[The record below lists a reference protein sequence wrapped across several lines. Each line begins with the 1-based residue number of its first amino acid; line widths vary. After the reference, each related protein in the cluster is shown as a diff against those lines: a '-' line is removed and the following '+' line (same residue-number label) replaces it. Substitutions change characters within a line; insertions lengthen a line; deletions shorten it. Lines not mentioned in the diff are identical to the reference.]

1 MQTRFTPAWAEDLVA
16 GALRFALRGT
26 MTEKAPPWA
35 QHGEPESV
43 RRKGD
48 LIEVFGAIK
57 DGDVIVRRGTDEIR
71 EGAKVNAQPAK
82 TS

>member
-16 GALRFALRGT
+16 GALRFDLRGT

-35 QHGEPESV
+35 QHGESV

-71 EGAKVNAQPAK
+71 QGAKVSAQPAK
-82 TS
+82 TG